1 MFSLFSQC
9 GGVFSVYSLSQC
21 VRGLCNVL
29 SVYTLCW
36 CGRVCVMFSLFSQCG
51 GVFSVYSLSQ
61 CVRGYV
67 VFSLSM
73 SSVLVLSE
81 RLSVSYRLALTV
93 C

>member
-1 MFSLFSQC
+1 
-9 GGVFSVYSLSQC
+9 
-21 VRGLCNVL
+21 
-29 SVYTLCW
+29 
-36 CGRVCVMFSLFSQCG
+36 MFSLFSQCG

-81 RLSVSYRLALTV
+81 RLSVSFRLASTV